1 MTRLVRVADRL
12 AVGSRTLTR
21 QLLIRTAA
29 WCARGRR
36 DDLAGWKAALG
47 IIARILLL
55 VLGVY
60 VLARIVRALP
70 NLMWLLSSA
79 WTLAAWRA
87 GKPATKHA
95 EKTPTAPPTA
105 TPPTATGET
114 LRRLLLD
121 LMGDDSAVHLST
133 VLDHLQQ
140 RPDTA
145 ALTASWQLSDLR
157 ARLEAQDIPVH
168 PKVKAGR
175 RGPTRGVRRADLAP
189 SPAAAPET
197 STAASTV
204 A

>member
-1 MTRLVRVADRL
+1 MTRLSRTADRL
-12 AVGSRTLTR
+12 TTGSSILTR
-21 QLLIRTAA
+21 RLFTGAAA

-36 DDLAGWKAALG
+36 KDLTGWKATLG
-47 IIARILLL
+47 IIARVLLL
-55 VLGVY
+55 SLGAYLV
-60 VLARIVRALP
+60 ARIVRALP
-70 NLMWLLSSA
+70 SLMWLLSSA
-79 WTLAAWRA
+79 WTIAAWRA
-87 GKPATKHA
+87 AKPAGKA
-95 EKTPTAPPTA
+95 PTTSPTT
-105 TPPTATGET
+105 TPPTATGEA
-114 LRRLLLD
+114 LRGLLLD

-175 RGPTRGVRRADLAP
+175 RGPTRGVRRADLPP
-189 SPAAAPET
+189 SPAAPPQT
-197 STAASTV
+197 STAASTS